1 MYKQEHKPIP
11 ISQPRSLTVEDI
23 IQATEQ
29 RMQILVNERLAR
41 RDAHLQRKYEQI
53 YLDALPEDAVIANE
67 DSIRLIERLK
77 QTQEMIKNL
86 CKVED
91 ELKDK
96 ICGLLGDS
104 DLLIASNGKE
114 LATWKNYTSQ
124 RVNTARLKEEHPS
137 LVEQYTET
145 KETKRFILK

>member
-1 MYKQEHKPIP
+1 MYKPEHKPIP

-29 RMQILVNERLAR
+29 RMQILENERVAR
-41 RDAHLQRKYEQI
+41 RDAHLKQTYEQI

-67 DSIRLIERLK
+67 DSIRLIDKLK

-114 LATWKNYTSQ
+114 LVTWKKYTSQ
-124 RVNTARLKEEHPS
+124 RVNTARLREEHPS
-137 LVEQYTET
+137 LVEQYIET

>member
-1 MYKQEHKPIP
+1 MYKPEHKPMPIP
-11 ISQPRSLTVEDI
+11 QPRSLTVEDI
-23 IQATEQ
+23 IQATE
-29 RMQILVNERLAR
+29 RRVQILDNEREAR
-41 RDAHLQRKYEQI
+41 RDAYLQQGYEKI
-53 YLDALPEDAVIANE
+53 CLEALPSHVLVADE
-67 DSIRLIERLK
+67 DSAQLINKLK

-91 ELKDK
+91 ELRDK

-104 DLLIASNGKE
+104 DLLLAPNGKE
-114 LATWKNYTSQ
+114 LVTWKNYTSQ